1 MIGAFGPA
9 EESRSRLDW
18 SSASGVL
25 VWFVANAPSVR
36 CRACW
41 SVDVRQ
47 ASSMSRADRERW
59 ARNRHAAQKHH
70 VGASKKESSS
80 RPNRAKRMNAKCQL
94 CPSATG
100 QKAKL
105 DFWLGSR
112 YPAEQRPHA
121 PSERER
127 EGLSRSSSAGNARS
141 CNCNTARH
149 ESRADIRQS
158 RRVAAPPC
166 IACPPD
172 RAHCPRPSSIHRPS
186 IKTQKHGQL
195 NLSACL
201 ILGLDP
207 IFFSAKSV
215 SHGTRR
221 CSERR
226 SGSKE
231 RAV

>member
-1 MIGAFGPA
+1 MMQRPGRASIVKKKRGSRDGVIGAFGPA

-59 ARNRHAAQKHH
+59 ACNRHAAQKHH

-80 RPNRAKRMNAKCQL
+80 RPNRARRMNAKGQL

-112 YPAEQRPHA
+112 YPATEA
-121 PSERER
+121 TCAERER
-127 EGLSRSSSAGNARS
+127 ERGSFPLELGWKCEELQLQHRSP
-141 CNCNTARH
+141 
-149 ESRADIRQS
+149 RA
-158 RRVAAPPC
+158 
-166 IACPPD
+166 
-172 RAHCPRPSSIHRPS
+172 
-186 IKTQKHGQL
+186 KG
-195 NLSACL
+195 
-201 ILGLDP
+201 
-207 IFFSAKSV
+207 
-215 SHGTRR
+215 
-221 CSERR
+221 
-226 SGSKE
+226 
-231 RAV
+231 